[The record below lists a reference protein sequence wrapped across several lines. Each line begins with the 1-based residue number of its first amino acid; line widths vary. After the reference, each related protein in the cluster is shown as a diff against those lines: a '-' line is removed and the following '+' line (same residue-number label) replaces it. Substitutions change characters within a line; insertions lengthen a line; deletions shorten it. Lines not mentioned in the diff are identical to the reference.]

1 MEHGYSFISIFINCH
16 VFEVNKKA
24 GQSIVMM
31 EPLNTNNLSST
42 ISPPAS
48 ICFIKWQSILVKK
61 SVLVRE
67 TNLQIIIK
75 KINRWYNSIMQHAMQ
90 KSSLNYNRI
99 K

>member
-31 EPLNTNNLSST
+31 EPLNTNNISST

-75 KINRWYNSIMQHAMQ
+75 KINWWYNSIMQHAMQ